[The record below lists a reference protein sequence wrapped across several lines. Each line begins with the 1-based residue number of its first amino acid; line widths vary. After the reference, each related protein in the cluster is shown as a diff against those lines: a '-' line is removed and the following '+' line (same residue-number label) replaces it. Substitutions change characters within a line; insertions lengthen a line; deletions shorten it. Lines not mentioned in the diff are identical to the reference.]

1 MSRFPYRF
9 RDLKLQEILEK
20 EVKLPEGIS
29 EADFV
34 KEIQNNDKIKW
45 RVNSRWFTKLTLSSL
60 ADPKVAK
67 KWKFIKQLHWVIV
80 VSIIVF
86 AFWKQDSRIL
96 LFFLVYPFLTIGF
109 PHLIFILILAIL
121 LGLTGFFRI
130 HIAYLWFFVATVI
143 AGYVINKVTEEMLE
157 KNILHKALSDWPTFW
172 RYYSGQIIE
181 IEPFLDNEYLR
192 LIKKFP
198 DLIIEKNG

>member
-9 RDLKLQEILEK
+9 RDLELQEILEK

-80 VSIIVF
+80 VSIIAF

-96 LFFLVYPFLTIGF
+96 LFFLVYPFLTIAF
-109 PHLIFILILAIL
+109 PHLIFILILAML
-121 LGLTGFFRI
+121 LGLTGLFRI

-172 RYYSGQIIE
+172 RYYSEQIIE
-181 IEPFLDNEYLR
+181 IDHFWTMNIY
-192 LIKKFP
+192 
-198 DLIIEKNG
+198 GS